1 MAKLENMQHTCDVC
15 GRKMFHKIK
24 SHGYV
29 LCNKH
34 YNQLK
39 KYGKFLD
46 NNPRTIYDR
55 NHFEI
60 KGDIA
65 IIDIYD
71 KDCNKIAETI
81 VDAEDIDRVKNIKWK
96 LSNSGYAM
104 NTPRNKPTQ
113 HLSRIILGVDTF
125 VDHINGNTLDN
136 RKCNLRVATKSQ
148 NQMNVNYKGVYQKK
162 NGDYYGRIKLHG
174 KVYHLGTY
182 LTKEEALYARFYA
195 EKIMF
200 KDYRYNKPE
209 PDIGERRKKEIREY
223 VNKKVQRL

>member
-15 GRKMFHKIK
+15 GRKMFRKIK
-24 SHGYV
+24 SHGYT
-29 LCNKH
+29 LCDKH
-34 YNQLK
+34 YNQLR

-46 NNPRTIYDR
+46 NNPRTQQDR

-60 KGDIA
+60 KGNIA

-96 LSNSGYAM
+96 LSASGYAM
-104 NTPRNKPTQ
+104 NTPKNKPNK
-113 HLSRIILGVDTF
+113 HLSRLILGVDTF

-148 NQMNVNYKGVYQKK
+148 NQMNVNYRGVDKQK
-162 NGDYYGRIKLHG
+162 NGTYKARIKLHG
-174 KVYHLGTY
+174 KAYYLGTY
-182 LTKEEALYARFYA
+182 LTEEEALYARFYA
-195 EKIMF
+195 ETIMF
-200 KDYRYNKPE
+200 KDYQYNKPE